1 MRVLFSYC
9 RKVGIGVKVDDNR
22 YLCNRC
28 ADNYLNA
35 GYDVKRTGT
44 NCDDGIGRM
53 NTQSRTD
60 GDATRALLAEGRG
73 GDPTSFKLSER

>member
-1 MRVLFSYC
+1 MTSSARERIVTMK
-9 RKVGIGVKVDDNR
+9 RAR
-22 YLCNRC
+22 Y
-28 ADNYLNA
+28 A
-35 GYDVKRTGT
+35 V
-44 NCDDGIGRM
+44 GIGRM

>member
-1 MRVLFSYC
+1 MQGMRS
-9 RKVGIGVKVDDNR
+9 RARERIMTMKRAR
-22 YLCNRC
+22 Y
-28 ADNYLNA
+28 A
-35 GYDVKRTGT
+35 V
-44 NCDDGIGRM
+44 GIGRM